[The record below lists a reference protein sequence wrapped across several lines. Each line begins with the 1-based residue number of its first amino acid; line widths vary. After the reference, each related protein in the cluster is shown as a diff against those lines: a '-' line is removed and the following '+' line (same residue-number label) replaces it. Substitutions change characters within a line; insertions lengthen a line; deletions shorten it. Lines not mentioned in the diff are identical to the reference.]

1 MPLPLIPIA
10 IALGVSAI
18 GGYAKKKIDEK
29 NEFNKQFEIETIPFL
44 ISTSYA
50 MANVDGHIDKQ
61 EEAFIDK
68 LILDMIKSID
78 DKQTK
83 NKTKRTIEI
92 IKNKKKEIKLSDAID
107 YITVDNEAF
116 IKKDL
121 KEYRSLV
128 EDVAKA
134 DTKMLP
140 VEIELL
146 NRLDLILEKGRDAK
160 QEILEKEKKDL
171 FNFLP
176 NYYLEG
182 SSVQKNTITTEFITK
197 ENNEFLNINDLLEN
211 RCYVKHPMDSRLLFD
226 LQDIDKVPELKII
239 ELKSIAFKLG
249 AKTFKGSIHKKT
261 TKKAQSE
268 KSSNEKMEEYRGK
281 AELNINGKTFEEEY
295 NEILTNHYF
304 EVDGNPPK
312 ESKEELINSLLWLK
326 NDPNIKCLIENMKSE
341 KKLKIFDY
349 EMSLNHQ
356 KNYNRDFNFS
366 LHLELLGHI
375 NADAKAVIEN
385 KIEERSDFTLK
396 FNMTF

>member
-1 MPLPLIPIA
+1 MALPLIPIA
-10 IALGVSAI
+10 IALGSSAI
-18 GGYAKKKIDEK
+18 AGCTKKIIDYRNK
-29 NEFNKQFEIETIPFL
+29 VNKQFEIENMPFL
-44 ISTSYA
+44 ISASYA

-128 EDVAKA
+128 ENVAKA

-146 NRLDLILEKGRDAK
+146 NRLDLILEKGRTAK
-160 QEILEKEKKDL
+160 EEILEKEKKDS

-182 SSVQKNTITTEFITK
+182 SSVQKNTMSTEFITK
-197 ENNEFLNINDLLEN
+197 ENNEFSNINELLEN

-249 AKTFKGSIHKKT
+249 AKTFEGSIHKKT
-261 TKKAQSE
+261 TKKTQSE

-295 NEILTNHYF
+295 NEIITNHYF
-304 EVDGNPPK
+304 EAGGNLPE

-326 NDPNIKCLIENMKSE
+326 SDQDIKYLIENMKSE
-341 KKLKIFDY
+341 NKLTTYNY
-349 EMSLNHQ
+349 EMSLNQ
-356 KNYNRDFNFS
+356 YKNYNRDFDFS

-375 NADAKAVIEN
+375 NADAKAAIKN
-385 KIEERSDFTLK
+385 KIEETSDFTLR
-396 FNMTF
+396 FNMNF